1 MIIWYNYI
9 RYYFKLKHR
18 YIAYQPMI
26 QTVRQNKLMS
36 LSLLNLVRLFANNP
50 CHPRNR
56 STGRAQFPRIPLLAA
71 ALIACVHH
79 PGRTAEGE
87 STISITD
94 ARLWDHSSYTRF
106 VLDMSAEA
114 NPQIFFLSNPNR
126 VVIDFNDAKFAIPRS
141 PSKSSAPTGII
152 SGYRYGLLRPRVSRL
167 VLDLKTAATIK
178 RDFLLPPLEGKPYR
192 YVIDLEPSTNS
203 AFAAATANNTAR
215 SRESA
220 ININRTPV
228 ADDGVFTVV
237 IDAGHGGVDP
247 GAIGRNGIYEKD
259 VALAAAKELANII
272 RTFDGYQVVLTRS
285 IDIYIPLRERV
296 ALGRRAGADLFL
308 SLHADSIS
316 SMKIRGAHVYSL
328 SETASDKEAE
338 ALAAKENKA
347 DIIAGI
353 NLASHPP
360 DVSSILLDL
369 SQRETNN
376 FSAEAANVLVLEWN
390 DRGIE
395 LLRKPHRQAGFAVL
409 KAPDVP
415 SILVELGFLS
425 NAADVK
431 KLSTASGRSPILN
444 ALAHAVDRYFKLIVP
459 EH

>member
-1 MIIWYNYI
+1 
-9 RYYFKLKHR
+9 
-18 YIAYQPMI
+18 MI
-26 QTVRQNKLMS
+26 QTARQNKPIP
-36 LSLLNLVRLFANNP
+36 LSLLSLVRLFANNHS
-50 CHPRNR
+50 HPRKPP
-56 STGRAQFPRIPLLAA
+56 TKHAKFPRIPLLAA

-79 PGRTAEGE
+79 PGLTAEEE

-114 NPQIFFLSNPNR
+114 NPQIFLLSNPNR
-126 VVIDFNDAKFAIPRS
+126 VVIDFNEVKFAIPRS
-141 PSKSSAPTGII
+141 QSKSSAPTGVI
-152 SGYRYGLLRPRVSRL
+152 SGYRYGFLTPSVSRL
-167 VLDLKTAATIK
+167 VLDLKTPATIK

-192 YVIDLEPSTNS
+192 YVIDLEPSTS
-203 AFAAATANNTAR
+203 REFVAAAANNTVR

-220 ININRTPV
+220 IDITRTPV
-228 ADDGVFTVV
+228 TDDGVFTVV

-259 VALAAAKELANII
+259 VALAAAKELADVI
-272 RTFDGYQVVLTRS
+272 RALDGYHVVLTRNN
-285 IDIYIPLRERV
+285 DIYIPLRERV

-376 FSAEAANVLVLEWN
+376 FSAEAANVLVHEWN
-390 DRGIE
+390 DRGLE

-431 KLSTASGRSPILN
+431 KLSTASGRFPILN
-444 ALAHAVDRYFKLIVP
+444 ALAHAVDRYFQIIVP